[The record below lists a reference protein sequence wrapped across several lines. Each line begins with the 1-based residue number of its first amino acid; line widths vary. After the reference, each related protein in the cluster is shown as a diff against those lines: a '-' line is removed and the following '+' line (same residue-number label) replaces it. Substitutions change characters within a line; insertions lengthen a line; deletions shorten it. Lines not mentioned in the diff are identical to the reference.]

1 MNLKAIKEAFSEA
14 VGRYAYPFHCGD
26 IAALPKEVKSFPAAW
41 LEPPRVQEVD
51 GRRQGR
57 ITYQVRL
64 HLLRGVERF
73 DAAQSEAVLR
83 QMEREIL
90 EVFSGLSQ
98 KTEIIAVERL
108 TVQPRYFGMSG
119 KGDIAITGDA
129 RVITW
134 F

>member
-1 MNLKAIKEAFSEA
+1 MNLKAIKTAISAA
-14 VGRYAYPFHCGD
+14 VGRYTYPFYCGD

-64 HLLRGVERF
+64 HLLRGVKYNDPRPAEEML
-73 DAAQSEAVLR
+73 Q
-83 QMEREIL
+83 QMEREIIDI
-90 EVFSGLSQ
+90 FSGLSQ
-98 KTEIIAVERL
+98 RTEIIAVEKL
-108 TVQPRYFGMSG
+108 TVQPRYFGVSG
-119 KGDIAITGDA
+119 KGDLAITADA
-129 RVITW
+129 KIITW